1 MKTKLTTLTLALVA
15 ATCGQVM
22 AAPLATNERD
32 IQSQFSID
40 TQRKFQLFADSD
52 HRDLVWY
59 VPKEGQI
66 AINGAD
72 TATPRPRFSIVS
84 RYSTSGV
91 FAGLEQAVLGGA
103 FDTTGNRGALLKLE
117 TEARAK
123 GLRISPAT
131 ASKATTNF
139 MLSDVAFDSNGRAN
153 IRCENKAVPGTIF
166 TVPECLVLSDTN
178 EWLPTSMLASFQAN
192 TPSGNTSVSTYI
204 PFQAVSMPD
213 ATPEMRDLMN
223 GSNWDSHIQA
233 TTTWELTTLARTQV
247 ARININWERT
257 FEQAST
263 FTAIHLNSCLEVE
276 IQTFFRRLADNAN
289 GQSGITIEYLHD
301 DGTYKTTPPNQE
313 KFEKV
318 VQALYES
325 IRNELFVEMRDY
337 GQSQLGP
344 VNTEARAT
352 FTLRANYEK
361 LIFKRNETRYLTWNP
376 GSSITNAKTN
386 MTIQCLKGG
395 FGQVVSWDMTD
406 AACRSIVG
414 Q

>member
-1 MKTKLTTLTLALVA
+1 M
-15 ATCGQVM
+15 
-22 AAPLATNERD
+22 
-32 IQSQFSID
+32 
-40 TQRKFQLFADSD
+40 
-52 HRDLVWY
+52 
-59 VPKEGQI
+59 
-66 AINGAD
+66 
-72 TATPRPRFSIVS
+72 
-84 RYSTSGV
+84 
-91 FAGLEQAVLGGA
+91 
-103 FDTTGNRGALLKLE
+103 
-117 TEARAK
+117 
-123 GLRISPAT
+123 
-131 ASKATTNF
+131 
-139 MLSDVAFDSNGRAN
+139 
-153 IRCENKAVPGTIF
+153 
-166 TVPECLVLSDTN
+166 
-178 EWLPTSMLASFQAN
+178 
-192 TPSGNTSVSTYI
+192 
-204 PFQAVSMPD
+204 
-213 ATPEMRDLMN
+213 
-223 GSNWDSHIQA
+223 
-233 TTTWELTTLARTQV
+233 ARTQV